1 MVYKWASGSF
11 LTELTKAKEM
21 GSFYIYVLLVSFWRL
36 IKTEKIKLLK
46 IENAIMPTDKKCP
59 RCSSDALYKFGKT
72 KNGKQRYRCQVCNRQ
87 FVTGKY
93 RIEINKR
100 PNCRSCGKPMYI
112 YMRSDTFIR
121 WRCSDYPKCRTFH
134 KLKKEDALFDEILY
148 S

>member
-87 FVTGKY
+87 FVLGKS
-93 RIEINKR
+93 RLEVKKR
-100 PNCRSCGKPMYI
+100 PACPRCGKPMHI
-112 YMRSDTFIR
+112 YMRADTFIR
-121 WRCSDYPKCRTFH
+121 FRCSEYPACRTFY
-134 KLKKEDALFDEILY
+134 KMTTAEPLFHQLLN